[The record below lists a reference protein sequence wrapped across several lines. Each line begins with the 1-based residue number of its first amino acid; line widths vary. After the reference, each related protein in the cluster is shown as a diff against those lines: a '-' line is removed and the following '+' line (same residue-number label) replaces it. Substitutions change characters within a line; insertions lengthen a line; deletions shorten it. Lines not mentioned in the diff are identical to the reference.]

1 MYKAR
6 LFATRYSRAYEAFYA
21 AVEPLILFTIKWLS
35 KLSGGRLDGP
45 MTWVESKTK
54 GLLFDCKMCG
64 NCVLSSTGMTCPMN
78 CPKTIRNGPCGGVRE
93 NGNCEVKPEMRCV
106 WVEAWDGASRMRQ
119 GDKIHDLQF
128 AVDVSHQGSSA
139 WLRLLKDKER
149 AAALKSAK
157 ASAQ

>member
-21 AVEPLILFTIKWLS
+21 AVEPLILFIIKWLS
-35 KLSGGRLDGP
+35 TLSGGRLDGTI
-45 MTWVESKTK
+45 TWAESKTK

-78 CPKTIRNGPCGGVRE
+78 CPKTIRNGPCGGVRA

-106 WVEAWDGASRMRQ
+106 WVEAWDGASRMRE
-119 GDKIHDLQF
+119 GNKIQDLQF

-149 AAALKSAK
+149 RAALNSNK
-157 ASAQ
+157 A